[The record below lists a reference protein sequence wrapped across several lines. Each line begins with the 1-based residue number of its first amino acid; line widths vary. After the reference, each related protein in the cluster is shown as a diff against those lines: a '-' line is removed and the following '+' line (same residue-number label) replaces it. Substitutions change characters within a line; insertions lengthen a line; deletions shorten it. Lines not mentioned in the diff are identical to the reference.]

1 MIAEGRLRAFCRM
14 GGSHPNDIA
23 LIIPQSRASSF
34 QRLNFLRQPKFSEPM
49 LSETV
54 KMRSITEN
62 RDARFSGING
72 EMIHTPAVYPFTA
85 PAVIPSTK
93 YFCTSAK
100 RITTGIVVTVPS
112 AMMMPQSIC
121 VELI

>member
-14 GGSHPNDIA
+14 SGSHPNGIA

-34 QRLNFLRQPKFSEPM
+34 QRLNFLRQLKFRQPM
-49 LSETV
+49 LAETM
-54 KMRSITEN
+54 KMRAVTEN
-62 RDARFSGING
+62 TDAHLNGINS
-72 EMIHTPAVYPFTA
+72 EMIHTAAGHPFTA

-93 YFCTSAK
+93 YFCTSAN

-112 AMMMPQSIC
+112 AMMMPQSMC